1 MPEVKRQ
8 TAYKCSIKQIL
19 EGSYIQRPG
28 WDPNF
33 IQLGPLQI
41 SRVNLMAVV
50 VSKDGNST
58 TIDDGTGQIQA
69 MSFGEQKFM
78 DFNIGDVVMI
88 IGRPREYNQKRF
100 VAPEIIRKIDDSRWV
115 EYRQK
120 ELEVQRQEFP
130 EIEHALQ
137 EKETK
142 SEEKEEHE
150 EQTKQKATIP
160 PFEDEVVENNYAS
173 IILSTIKKLDNGDG
187 AGIQDVIKQS
197 KLEKADKFIHDL
209 LNEGEI
215 FEIRAGKLKI
225 LE

>member
-1 MPEVKRQ
+1 MPEIKRQ
-8 TAYKCSIKQIL
+8 TAYKCSIKHIL

-33 IQLGPLQI
+33 IQLGSLQI

-58 TIDDGTGQIQA
+58 IIDDGTGQIQV
-69 MSFGEQKFM
+69 MSFGEQKFT
-78 DFNIGDVVMI
+78 DFDVGNIVMI

-100 VAPEIIRKIDDSRWV
+100 IAPEIIKKINDSKWV

-120 ELEVQRQEFP
+120 ELAVQRLELP
-130 EIEHALQ
+130 EPELVTVKKEIE
-137 EKETK
+137 TD
-142 SEEKEEHE
+142 EEKI
-150 EQTKQKATIP
+150 KQRERILTAS
-160 PFEDEVVENNYAS
+160 FADEIVENDYAS
-173 IILSTIKKLDNGDG
+173 IILSAIKKFDKGDG
-187 AGIQDVIKQS
+187 APIQDVIRES
-197 KLEKADKFIHDL
+197 KLEKADKFITDL

-215 FEIRAGKLKI
+215 FELRAGRLKL

>member
-1 MPEVKRQ
+1 MPEIKRQ

-33 IQLGPLQI
+33 IQMGPLQI

-50 VSKDGNST
+50 VAKDGNST
-58 TIDDGTGQIQA
+58 TLDDGTGQINA
-69 MSFGEQKFM
+69 TSFGEQKFT
-78 DFNIGDVVMI
+78 DYNIGDIVLV

-100 VAPEIIRKIDDSRWV
+100 VAPEIIRKIEDSRWV

-120 ELEVQRQEFP
+120 ELEFQQMEFP
-130 EIEHALQ
+130 NNSSLFEQ
-137 EKETK
+137 KEVN
-142 SEEKEEHE
+142 E
-150 EQTKQKATIP
+150 EQEGAENKITARSLA
-160 PFEDEVVENNYAS
+160 DEVVENNYAS
-173 IILSTIKKLDNGDG
+173 IILSTIKKLDKGDG
-187 AGIQDVIKQS
+187 APIGDVIKQS
-197 KLEKADKFIHDL
+197 NLEKADKFITDL

-215 FEIRAGKLKI
+215 FEIRSGRLKI

>member
-33 IQLGPLQI
+33 IQLGSMQI

-58 TIDDGTGQIQA
+58 IIDDGTGQIQA
-69 MSFGEQKFM
+69 TSFGEQKFT
-78 DFNIGDVVMI
+78 DFDIGDIVMI

-100 VAPEIIRKIDDSRWV
+100 VAPEIIRKIEDSRWV

-120 ELEVQRQEFP
+120 ELEFQRAEFP
-130 EIEHALQ
+130 ETETVA
-137 EKETK
+137 EKKELK
-142 SEEKEEHE
+142 KEREEEKTRE
-150 EQTKQKATIP
+150 TPPTIS
-160 PFEDEVVENNYAS
+160 FDDEIVENNYAS
-173 IILSTIKKLDNGDG
+173 IILSTIKKLDSGDG
-187 AGIQDVIKQS
+187 ANIQDVIKQS
-197 KLEKADKFIHDL
+197 KLEKADKFIMDL

-215 FEIRAGKLKI
+215 FEIRAGRLKI